1 MKTIYYIKT
10 LCVIALLGGSHTIY
24 AQEENPLNREM
35 TLEREYDPSVQ
46 DANKVNS
53 LPVVKEPE
61 VRKIP
66 IDYASF
72 TGAATPEKQISLLP
86 SGKIMTDILYNK
98 RRGYLNLAG
107 GTYMNLNGDLG
118 YHILST
124 DKDQLNI
131 FVSHRSTNGKVK
143 YLQEVPEGQ
152 DEKVKAKLNETIG
165 GLNFRHVFDK
175 AAMKLGAKYGY
186 SGFNYYGYPI
196 PSPISSIPSQ
206 WENVDRDTKQANQQ
220 IQINAGVAS
229 NPGTAV
235 GYLLDIDYTNFSQKY
250 GWSKETDGITEH
262 TVGLLFDMNAGLN
275 GNQWVGLGGK
285 LNYLAYSTPSEM
297 AFVKGVFQNH
307 LVATLS
313 PYYRIEGGNWNI
325 KLGANAMF
333 ITGEFSKVFA
343 SPNITADVE
352 VAEKTVLYLNAGGE
366 AQLNNMNE
374 LAQTNRYI
382 DPYGWSKTSRTWL
395 DAIVGIKS
403 GVAPGFWFNV
413 FGGYKITDDDCF
425 FTQGSWNM
433 MTADR
438 YEFSNYCIPYQL
450 DSKRFIAGLELKY
463 AYQKL
468 FDISLKGVYN
478 NWDVTMDKTS
488 NFYTSDNELKPFG
501 RPKMELTAGID
512 IRPIEKVSLA
522 ADYYLG
528 TERYTSISGITTE
541 KMDNINELNITGC
554 YTFNDTFGAYVKL
567 NNVLFQKY
575 EYIYGYPMQRFSAMV
590 GVNINF

>member
-1 MKTIYYIKT
+1 MKTIYSIKT
-10 LCVIALLGGSHTIY
+10 LCIVALLGCFNIVN

-35 TLEREYDPSVQ
+35 TLEREYDPAVQ
-46 DANKVNS
+46 DANKVNT

-61 VRKIP
+61 IRRIP
-66 IDYASF
+66 IDYAAF
-72 TGAATPEKQISLLP
+72 TIAGTPDKEISLLP
-86 SGKIMTDILYNK
+86 SGKVMTDILYNK

-143 YLQEVPEGQ
+143 YIQDVPDGE
-152 DEKVKAKLNETIG
+152 DDKVKAKINETIG
-165 GLNFRHVFDK
+165 GVNFRHAFDK
-175 AAMKLGAKYGY
+175 ATMKLGAKYGY
-186 SGFNYYGYPI
+186 SAFNYYGYPI
-196 PSPISSIPSQ
+196 ASPPSSVLPD
-206 WENVDRDTKQANQQ
+206 WKKVDRDTKQANQQ

-229 NPGTAV
+229 NSDEPIS
-235 GYLLDIDYTNFSQKY
+235 YLLDIDYTNFSQKY
-250 GWSKETDGITEH
+250 GDSKEADGLTEH
-262 TVGLLFDMNAGLN
+262 TVGILFDLNAGFS
-275 GNQWVGLGGK
+275 GNQKIGLGGK
-285 LNYLAYSTPSEM
+285 LNYLAYSIPSDLTFYGG
-297 AFVKGVFQNH
+297 AFDNH

-313 PYYRIEGGNWNI
+313 PYYRVEGDNWNI

-333 ITGEFSKVFA
+333 VTGEFSKVFV
-343 SPNITADVE
+343 SPNITADIQ

-366 AQLNNMNE
+366 AQANSMNDM
-374 LAQTNRYI
+374 AQRNRYI
-382 DPYGWSKTSRTWL
+382 APYGWAKTSRTWL

-425 FTQGSWNM
+425 FMQSTYNQHPVNDLG
-433 MTADR
+433 
-438 YEFSNYCIPYQL
+438 FSNYSVPNHY
-450 DSKRFIAGLELKY
+450 DSKRFIAGIELKY

-468 FDISLKGVYN
+468 FDVSLKGIYN
-478 NWDVTMDKTS
+478 NWDISSDDDGY
-488 NFYTSDNELKPFG
+488 YTEPKAFG
-501 RPKMELTAGID
+501 RPEMELTAGLD
-512 IRPIEKVSLA
+512 IRPIDKVTVGL
-522 ADYYLG
+522 DYYLATG
-528 TERYTSISGITTE
+528 RYANTYGVFNE
-541 KMDNINELNITGC
+541 KMNNINELNITGS
-554 YTFNDTFGAYVKL
+554 YAFNDTFGAYVKL

>member
-1 MKTIYYIKT
+1 MKTIYSIKT
-10 LCVIALLGGSHTIY
+10 LCIIALLGCFNIVN

-35 TLEREYDPSVQ
+35 TLEREYDPAVQ
-46 DANKVNS
+46 DANKVNT

-61 VRKIP
+61 IRRIP
-66 IDYASF
+66 IDYAAF
-72 TGAATPEKQISLLP
+72 TIAGTPDKEISLLP
-86 SGKIMTDILYNK
+86 SGKVMTDILYSR
-98 RRGYLNLAG
+98 RRGYLNLEG

-124 DKDQLNI
+124 DKDLLNI

-143 YLQEVPEGQ
+143 YIQDVPNGE
-152 DEKVKAKLNETIG
+152 DDKVKAKLNETIG
-165 GLNFRHVFDK
+165 GVNFRHVFDK
-175 AAMKLGAKYGY
+175 ATMKLGAKYGY

-196 PSPISSIPSQ
+196 PSPISSISPD
-206 WENVDRDTKQANQQ
+206 WEKADRDTKQANQQ

-229 NPGTAV
+229 NPGSDI
-235 GYLLDIDYTNFSQKY
+235 GYLLDVDYINFSQKY
-250 GWSKETDGITEH
+250 GRTKETDGLTEH
-262 TVGLLFDMNAGLN
+262 TVGVLFDLNAGFS

-285 LNYLAYSTPSEM
+285 LNYLAYSTPSDLTLPEG
-297 AFVKGVFQNH
+297 AFENH

-313 PYYRIEGGNWNI
+313 PYYRVEGDNWNI

-333 ITGEFSKVFA
+333 VTGEFSKVFV
-343 SPNITADVE
+343 SPNITADIE

-366 AQLNNMNE
+366 AQTNSMNDM
-374 LAQTNRYI
+374 AQRNRYI

-425 FTQGSWNM
+425 FMQSSYNM
-433 MTADR
+433 MSADR
-438 YEFSNYCIPYQL
+438 FDFSNYSIPQL
-450 DSKRFIAGLELKY
+450 FDSKRFIGGIELKY

-468 FDISLKGVYN
+468 FDVSLKGVYN
-478 NWDVTMDKTS
+478 NWDIS
-488 NFYTSDNELKPFG
+488 PQEGNFYTNDLKAYG
-501 RPKMELTAGID
+501 RPEMELTAGLD
-512 IRPIEKVSLA
+512 IRPIEKVTVGL
-522 ADYYLG
+522 DYYLATG
-528 TERYTSISGITTE
+528 RYINNYSLLNE
-541 KMDNINELNITGC
+541 KMNNINELNITGS
-554 YTFNDTFGAYVKL
+554 YAFNDTFGAYVKL